1 MMIDHAQNNRTAVI
15 EKRKNM
21 MKRWQLLILILAMS
35 ATSAFADEAEDE
47 AEEEEAIERVCVN
60 RRSINSFDPI
70 DDQHVYIKATGN
82 NHYLFTMQGRCFGLR
97 DAYGIA
103 VKDTM
108 SRVCS
113 KGFGEIVYRGR
124 GQRLESCRIDTIEA
138 VSGIDDARGLVE
150 DRTAAK
156 QEEKAND

>member
-1 MMIDHAQNNRTAVI
+1 M
-15 EKRKNM
+15 
-21 MKRWQLLILILAMS
+21 ILILALS
-35 ATSAFADEAEDE
+35 ATSAFADEAAD
-47 AEEEEAIERVCVN
+47 EEEAIERVCVN
-60 RRSINSFDPI
+60 KRSINSFDPI

-82 NHYLFTMQGRCFGLR
+82 NHYLFTMQRRCFGLR

-138 VSGIDDARGLVE
+138 VAGKDDARGLVE
-150 DRTAAK
+150 DRKAAK
-156 QEEKAND
+156 QEKKADD